1 MGREKPETPQERTIG
16 VRRKMKGKLW
26 GGRFQESLLPE
37 VEAFTSSISFDY
49 RLYPYDI
56 QGSIAHCKMLQQ
68 VGLFTPGE
76 AKKMIKGLQ
85 DVGKELEKEKS
96 GIHSGDED
104 IHMAI
109 ERLLTEKVGPIGKKL
124 HSGRSR
130 NDQVVLD
137 LRLYLRF
144 EINGLLEELKTLQN
158 NLVSLAEKE
167 INTLMPGYTHL
178 QRAQPILFSHHLLA
192 YFEMFDRDGQRLK
205 DCLERVNVMPL
216 GSGALAGTTIPIHR
230 ETVAKLLDFPRLTQ
244 NSLDSVSDRDF
255 CLEFLSTMS
264 IVMMHLSRLSEE
276 LVLWS
281 SQEFG
286 FIELPDAFCTG
297 SSMMPQKKNPDV
309 AELVRGKTGRVY
321 GNLMASLT
329 IMKGLPLSYNRDM
342 QEDKEP
348 LFDTVDT
355 VKSSL
360 RIYQQIIQNLKI
372 HRDQLNQAAG
382 DEYLLATDLAEY
394 LVKKGV
400 PFRQAHESVGMLV
413 QFCLKNNRFFSSLGL
428 SEFQRFSKHFDK
440 NVIHLLNPRR
450 SVDAKNALGHTS
462 KKRVSQRIQ
471 KIKKALRR
479 ENP

>member
-1 MGREKPETPQERTIG
+1 MGKKNPVTPEERLPG
-16 VRRKMKGKLW
+16 VRKKIKRKLW
-26 GGRFQESLLPE
+26 GGRFQEGLNRE
-37 VEAFTSSISFDY
+37 VEAFTASISFDY
-49 RLYPYDI
+49 RLFPYDI
-56 QGSIAHCKMLQQ
+56 QGSIAHCTMLQK
-68 VGLFTPGE
+68 VGMLTPGE

-85 DVGKELEKEKS
+85 NIGKELEKKKS
-96 GIHSGDED
+96 RIHSEDED

-109 ERLLTEKVGPIGKKL
+109 ERLLTEKIGPIGKKL
-124 HSGRSR
+124 HTGRSR

-144 EINGLLEELKTLQN
+144 EIKVLSEELKTLQN
-158 NLVSLAEKE
+158 TLVSLAEKE
-167 INTLMPGYTHL
+167 IHTLMPGYTHL

-255 CLEFLSTMS
+255 CLEFLSAMS
-264 IVMMHLSRLSEE
+264 ILMMHLSRFSEE

-329 IMKGLPLSYNRDM
+329 MMKGLPLSYNRDM

-360 RIYQQIIQNLKI
+360 RLYQQIIQNLI
-372 HRDQLNQAAG
+372 VHHDQLNRAAG

-394 LVKKGV
+394 LVKKNV
-400 PFRQAHESVGMLV
+400 PFRQAHEAVGMLV
-413 QFCLKNNRFFSSLGL
+413 QFCLKNNRSFSSLRL

-440 NVIHLLNPRR
+440 DVEHLLNPRH
-450 SVDAKNALGHTS
+450 SVEAKKALGHTS

-471 KIKKALRR
+471 KIKKAL
-479 ENP
+479 EK